1 MRIAIPK
8 EITRDEQRVALV
20 PSLIPALRQLGCE
33 IALEHNA
40 GLAAH
45 FPDQSYP
52 EVAICPDPQS
62 LYRDAD
68 VVLKIDAPTIGEIEL
83 MKPNAIV
90 IGMLA
95 PYRNVESIKA
105 MRDRPLTSF
114 ALEYIPRISR
124 AQAMD
129 VLSSQAT
136 VAGYKAALIAA
147 DISQRFFPMLTT
159 AAGTIRPSQV
169 LVIGAGVAG
178 LQSIATARRLG
189 ALVSA
194 YDIRPAAREQ
204 VESLGA
210 KMIQI
215 GISADA
221 QGGYARSLTAE
232 EQQMQAAALEQAV
245 AKANAVICTAL
256 IPGKP
261 APKIITRSMVE
272 QMSPGSVIVDIA
284 ASQGGNCELTVPGE
298 TITHQGVTIIGP
310 TNLASAGAHDAS
322 QMFAK
327 NMVNFLGLLIKDGQT
342 TFNWEDPILKESVLT
357 HEGRIAHDATRN
369 QIEGGSQ

>member
-8 EITRDEQRVALV
+8 EITPNEHRVAIV
-20 PSLIPALRQLGCE
+20 PSLLPALRQLGCE
-33 IALEHNA
+33 IAIERNA
-40 GLAAH
+40 GLQAH
-45 FPDQSYP
+45 FPDSAYP
-52 EVAICPDPQS
+52 DVILCNDPAS
-62 LYRDAD
+62 LYKDAD
-68 VVLKIDAPTIGEIEL
+68 IVLKIDAPTADEIAL

-95 PYRNVESIKA
+95 PYQHPERIA
-105 MRDRPLTSF
+105 ALRDRSLTSF
-114 ALEYIPRISR
+114 ALEFIPRISR

-147 DISQRFFPMLTT
+147 NASQRFFPMLTT
-159 AAGTIRPSQV
+159 AAGTIRPAQV

-215 GISADA
+215 NISADA
-221 QGGYARSLTAE
+221 QGGYARALTAE
-232 EQQMQAAALEQAV
+232 EQQAQQAALAQAV
-245 AKANAVICTAL
+245 AKADAIICTAL

-261 APKIITRSMVE
+261 APKIITRDMVE
-272 QMSPGSVIVDIA
+272 KMAPGAIIIDIA
-284 ASQGGNCELTVPGE
+284 AIQGGNCELTVPDIAKE
-298 TITHQGVTIIGP
+298 HNGVTICGP
-310 TNLASAGAHDAS
+310 TNLASLGAQDAS
-322 QMFAK
+322 QMYAK
-327 NMVNFLGLLIKDGQT
+327 NVVNFLGLLIQNGQPH
-342 TFNWEDPILKESVLT
+342 FNWEDPILKDSAVTFEGKIV
-357 HEGRIAHDATRN
+357 HEATR
-369 QIEGGSQ
+369 QLLQEGPR

>member
-8 EITRDEQRVALV
+8 EITAHECRVALV
-20 PSLIPALRQLGCE
+20 PQLVPALRQLGCE
-33 IALEHNA
+33 IAIEHNA
-40 GLAAH
+40 GLAAN
-45 FPDQSYP
+45 FPDALYH
-52 EVAICPDPQS
+52 EVTFCADPQS

-68 VVLKIDAPTIGEIEL
+68 VVLKIDAPTEEEIQW
-83 MKPNAIV
+83 MKPNAVV
-90 IGMLA
+90 IGLLT
-95 PYRNVESIKA
+95 PFQYPDRVKA
-105 MRDRPLTSF
+105 MCARPLTSF

-136 VAGYKAALIAA
+136 VAGYKAALMAA
-147 DISQRFFPMLTT
+147 NASQRFFPMLTT

-210 KMIQI
+210 KMIHI
-215 GISADA
+215 NISADA
-221 QGGYARSLTAE
+221 QGGYARALTTE
-232 EQQMQAAALEQAV
+232 EQQAQQEALQQAV
-245 AKANAVICTAL
+245 AKTDAIICTAL

-261 APKIITRSMVE
+261 APKIITKAMVE
-272 QMSPGSVIVDIA
+272 SMKPGSIIIDIA
-284 ASQGGNCELTVPGE
+284 AIQGGNCEFTHPGK
-298 TITHQGVTIIGP
+298 ITHHHGVEIHGP
-310 TNLASAGAHDAS
+310 LNLASLGAHDAS

-327 NMVNFLGLLIKDGQT
+327 NIVNFLSLLIPNGQCD
-342 TFNWEDPILKESVLT
+342 FNWEDPILKESVLT
-357 HEGRIAHDATRN
+357 HEGRITHEATRLS
-369 QIEGGSQ
+369 IEGS

>member
-8 EITRDEQRVALV
+8 EITPNENRVAMV

-33 IALEHNA
+33 ITIERDA
-40 GLAAH
+40 GLAAN
-45 FPDQSYP
+45 FPDALYP
-52 EVAICPDPQS
+52 DVTFCADAQT

-68 VVLKIDAPTIGEIEL
+68 VVLKIDAPTAQEIAW
-83 MKPNAIV
+83 MKPNAVV
-90 IGMLA
+90 IGLLS
-95 PYRNVESIKA
+95 PYLHPERIAA
-105 MRDRPLTSF
+105 MRDRSLTSF

-136 VAGYKAALIAA
+136 VAGYKAALMAA
-147 DISQRFFPMLTT
+147 NASQRFFPMLTT

-178 LQSIATARRLG
+178 LQSIATAHRLG

-215 GISADA
+215 NISADA
-221 QGGYARSLTAE
+221 QGGYARALTRE
-232 EQQMQAAALEQAV
+232 EQQMQQDALQQAA
-245 AKANAVICTAL
+245 AKANAIICTAL

-261 APKIITRSMVE
+261 APKIITRAMVE
-272 QMSPGSVIVDIA
+272 TMSPGSVIIDIA

-298 TITHQGVTIIGP
+298 TIVHEGVTIIG
-310 TNLASAGAHDAS
+310 ASK
-322 QMFAK
+322 FAQRRRSRRK
-327 NMVNFLGLLIKDGQT
+327 PDV
-342 TFNWEDPILKESVLT
+342 
-357 HEGRIAHDATRN
+357 
-369 QIEGGSQ
+369 